1 MAAFGFGFLAFAA
14 RLETGAPPAVP
25 HAEGVVA
32 LTGGA
37 DRISDAVDL
46 VASGN
51 AGVLLITGV
60 NQATSGMQIA
70 RRTPR
75 FRPLAACCIELGY
88 EALNTAGNARET
100 RRWAQAH
107 GITHSLIVVTS
118 SYHMPRALLELAH
131 ALPGVKLLARPVVG
145 ERARGELLADPPM
158 LRLVAIEYVK
168 YVAALV
174 RTSLFADEPD
184 LAAPRHAAL
193 PR

>member
-1 MAAFGFGFLAFAA
+1 M
-14 RLETGAPPAVP
+14 P
-25 HAEGVVA
+25 HAQGVVA

-60 NQATSGMQIA
+60 NQATSGTQIA

-107 GITHSLIVVTS
+107 GIDRSLIVVTS
-118 SYHMPRALLELAH
+118 SYHMPRALLELGH
-131 ALPGVKLLARPVVG
+131 ALPGVKLLPRPVVG
-145 ERARGELLADPPM
+145 EHGRGAVFANAPM
-158 LRLVAIEYVK
+158 LRLAAIEYVK

-174 RTSLFADEPD
+174 RTSLFADGPD
-184 LAAPRHAAL
+184 GAAARHAAL
-193 PR
+193 RR